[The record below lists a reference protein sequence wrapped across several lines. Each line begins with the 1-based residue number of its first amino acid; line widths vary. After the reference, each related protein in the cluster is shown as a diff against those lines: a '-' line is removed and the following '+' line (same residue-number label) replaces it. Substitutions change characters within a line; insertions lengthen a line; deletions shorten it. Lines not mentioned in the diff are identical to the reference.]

1 MWASVF
7 VLSLFFFLS
16 EFIYSHTLTVD
27 GREILF
33 HIWDVPNSQ
42 VRGLHSSLVF
52 TPRMK
57 TQPLLKAAP
66 TGWEPQL
73 HKALASGSLS
83 RWFVGSESFLPA
95 EYRAAVLFVEIV
107 IAARSF
113 LTGEDSEALILCLW
127 TEHKVLMQ
135 WECPTEDPT
144 LLLPVPI
151 PICMGRAA
159 ALTPVSLSGHLC
171 TAHCHSCPDGLRISA
186 PCTSRLAWREGAG

>member
-1 MWASVF
+1 MQGNCLWGLCGQTSLF
-7 VLSLFFFLS
+7 SLFFFFLA

-42 VRGLHSSLVF
+42 VRGLHSSLIF
-52 TPRMK
+52 TPRTK

-95 EYRAAVLFVEIV
+95 EYRAAVLFVAIV
-107 IAARSF
+107 IAACSF

-127 TEHKVLMQ
+127 SEHRVLMQ
-135 WECPTEDPT
+135 WECPMEDPT

-151 PICMGRAA
+151 PVCVGR
-159 ALTPVSLSGHLC
+159 G
-171 TAHCHSCPDGLRISA
+171 GL
-186 PCTSRLAWREGAG
+186 